1 MNQHMTIQRL
11 PSATWEHRFSKGRDV
26 SASAC
31 FSSPVSIESF
41 PLNVLCPFSL
51 DGNSQFN
58 SLLYGNV
65 STVLPTS
72 SHLMLQGHSAPQ
84 QMGV

>member
-1 MNQHMTIQRL
+1 MTIPLQ
-11 PSATWEHRFSKGRDV
+11 PGQEHKLSEGRDV

-31 FSSPVSIESF
+31 LSSLVSMESF

-51 DGNSQFN
+51 DGDSQFN
-58 SLLYGNV
+58 SLLYRNV
-65 STVLPTS
+65 SIVLST

-84 QMGV
+84 QMGR